1 MRKRVIMA
9 AFFVL
14 SMCGMAHAD
23 VVQTLTVNGQKVEK
37 VVSQITFSGDNV
49 VLHFDGTEETYPMD
63 DVQIDFTSGAGIGN
77 ISTFKLNTFVDGQ
90 LNIAGLEAGTQ
101 VAVYDVSGK
110 KLAHAQAEGESTL
123 VNVDNLN
130 SGVYILKAG
139 NQIVKFVK
147 R

>member
-1 MRKRVIMA
+1 
-9 AFFVL
+9 
-14 SMCGMAHAD
+14 
-23 VVQTLTVNGQKVEK
+23 
-37 VVSQITFSGDNV
+37 
-49 VLHFDGTEETYPMD
+49 MD

-77 ISTFKLNTFVDGQ
+77 ISTFKLNAFVDGQ
-90 LNIAGLEAGTQ
+90 LNIAGLAAGTQ

-110 KLAHAQAEGESTL
+110 KLAQAQTEGESTQ
-123 VNVDNLN
+123 VNVDNLS

>member
-49 VLHFDGTEETYPMD
+49 VLHFDGTEEIYPMD

-77 ISTFKLNTFVDGQ
+77 ISTFKLNAFVDGQ
-90 LNIAGLEAGTQ
+90 LNIAGLAADTHRRRP
-101 VAVYDVSGK
+101 K
-110 KLAHAQAEGESTL
+110 ESQHRLMWT
-123 VNVDNLN
+123 
-130 SGVYILKAG
+130 I
-139 NQIVKFVK
+139 
-147 R
+147 